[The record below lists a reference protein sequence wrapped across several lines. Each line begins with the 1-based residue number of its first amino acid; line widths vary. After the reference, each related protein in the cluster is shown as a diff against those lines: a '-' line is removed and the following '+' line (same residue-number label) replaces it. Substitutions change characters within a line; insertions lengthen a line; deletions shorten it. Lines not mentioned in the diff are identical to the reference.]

1 MLFCQNAPFSTT
13 QANTEV
19 LFLLQ
24 CMNVEI
30 PCFWEIC
37 CATTVNTILCMYK
50 KDAHTFAKKRCGRRN
65 SMHHTTTTE
74 GQEQIKVAFKCAL
87 VLSKCKNL

>member
-50 KDAHTFAKKRCGRRN
+50 KDAHTFAKKDVEGEIPC
-65 SMHHTTTTE
+65 TT
-74 GQEQIKVAFKCAL
+74 QLLLKV
-87 VLSKCKNL
+87 KNK